1 MKILTVIAQPPP
13 PPPLPY
19 TPLPVSES
27 VLLFGASLIVG
38 AFGFF
43 VTREVKSM
51 DKRIDR
57 IENTIDLTKSDLSNL
72 PLQYVSRDDYL
83 RTVTALEDRLDRLEQ
98 KLDDKL
104 DRIIGFV
111 AREG

>member
-57 IENTIDLTKSDLSNL
+57 IENTIDLTKSDLSNI

-104 DRIIGFV
+104 DRILGLI